1 MVTDPQACIVQP
13 EHVDSNV
20 YSRTNDKLIV

>member
-20 YSRTNDKLIV
+20 YSRTNDKL